1 MIKKWVAFFSQ
12 TGSEILDI
20 SRKIDYFPDIVVTN
34 NKFNNINKNLLDFY
48 RQSETKSLIAVDDNI
63 TSSTY
68 KRIIERHDDTL
79 ITLNGWLKIVPPD
92 ICESYKIYNGHPALI
107 SMYEDLKGKDPV
119 DRLWENYHMYEYAG
133 SVIHEVTA
141 DVDEGEIV
149 SKHQF
154 SLVDGYG
161 KHLFNDFERLNS
173 DVRKASLKLWVDFI
187 RDNINI

>member
-1 MIKKWVAFFSQ
+1 
-12 TGSEILDI
+12 
-20 SRKIDYFPDIVVTN
+20 
-34 NKFNNINKNLLDFY
+34 
-48 RQSETKSLIAVDDNI
+48 LIAVDDNI

-161 KHLFNDFERLNS
+161 KHLYNDFERLNS